1 MSGAAPPE
9 RGERPKRVLVVDDLH
24 DSADTLAMLLRL
36 HGHEVQ
42 TAYDGEEAVSRAEE
56 FRPDV
61 ILLDLGMPRIGGD
74 LACRIIRGQPWG
86 KTMRIIAVTGWGQES
101 DRRRTEE
108 AGFDDHLVKPVDPNM
123 LIGLLATRALPS
135 P

>member
-9 RGERPKRVLVVDDLH
+9 RGELPKRVLVVDDLH
-24 DSADTLAMLLRL
+24 DNADTLAMLLRL

-42 TAYDGEEAVSRAEE
+42 TAYDGEEAVNRAGE

-61 ILLDLGMPRIGGD
+61 ILLDLGMPRMGGD
-74 LACRIIRGQPWG
+74 VACRIIREQPWG
-86 KTMRIIAVTGWGQES
+86 KAIRIIAVTGWGQES

-123 LIGLLATRALPS
+123 LVALLAITRTP
-135 P
+135 

>member
-1 MSGAAPPE
+1 MTTC
-9 RGERPKRVLVVDDLH
+9 RRVLVVDDLH

-36 HGHEVQ
+36 RGHEVQ
-42 TAYDGEEAVSRAEE
+42 TAYDGMEAVSQAED

-61 ILLDLGMPRIGGD
+61 ILLDLGMPRMGGD
-74 LACRIIRGQPWG
+74 LACRIIRQQPWG

-108 AGFDDHLVKPVDPNM
+108 AGFDDHLVKPVDPN
-123 LIGLLATRALPS
+123 LLVGLLASLPET
-135 P
+135 PRRL